1 MHIILKEHWQGL
13 SPPKVWI
20 FIKIIHTT
28 PAISE
33 SVMRI
38 LKLWKNRGDPYV
50 HKIYI
55 QWLEKYQHWSQL
67 LHMLATIVPF
77 LHQGYCLFIG
87 TVELTWAPTKRCNPS
102 HHPEVI
108 LDTSAFWSTWCHTRL
123 TFGIF
128 AQWTQNKGY
137 MVLLTCNV
145 YKSDIYR
152 TFLIVNIYPLYEE
165 ETVEVF

>member
-1 MHIILKEHWQGL
+1 MTPHHQRHHKHCIRAWAKQSYLAIGNRYMHIILKEHWQGL

-55 QWLEKYQHWSQL
+55 QWLENYQHWLQF

-77 LHQGYCLFIG
+77 YIRDTAYLL
-87 TVELTWAPTKRCNPS
+87 ELLSS
-102 HHPEVI
+102 HGPPRKDVI
-108 LDTSAFWSTWCHTRL
+108 PVIIQRWFSASQP
-123 TFGIF
+123 FGVPGVIP
-128 AQWTQNKGY
+128 
-137 MVLLTCNV
+137 
-145 YKSDIYR
+145 D
-152 TFLIVNIYPLYEE
+152 
-165 ETVEVF
+165 